1 VSKTSKNAA
10 AESKTARDR
19 TIEIIAVLML
29 GVATVGS
36 AWCGY
41 QATRWNGEQ
50 ARLTHV
56 STDSRVE
63 ASRLFSLATQTVAY
77 DTNMVSQYAQAV
89 VAKNDKLKAF
99 YRASLIRPDFIEILD
114 QWEAQV
120 AAGTLP
126 TNLLDDKAYL
136 DSQFATYRA
145 AEATAEQATSAGE
158 EAGKNADAFVLTTL
172 LLAIGLFFAGVTSS
186 FRFPTAR
193 LLLVAASAVTLAVA
207 AARLVDLP
215 IV

>member
-1 VSKTSKNAA
+1 VSKTSKNS

-77 DTNMVSQYAQAV
+77 DTNMVAQYAQAV
-89 VAKNDKLKAF
+89 VAKNEQLMAF
-99 YRASLIRPDFIEILD
+99 YRASLIRPGFIEILD

-136 DSQFATYRA
+136 DSQFSSYRA

-158 EAGKNADAFVLTTL
+158 EARTPTHSCSPPCSWRSGCSSPVSHRHFDSPPRAFCW
-172 LLAIGLFFAGVTSS
+172 
-186 FRFPTAR
+186 
-193 LLLVAASAVTLAVA
+193 
-207 AARLVDLP
+207 
-215 IV
+215 